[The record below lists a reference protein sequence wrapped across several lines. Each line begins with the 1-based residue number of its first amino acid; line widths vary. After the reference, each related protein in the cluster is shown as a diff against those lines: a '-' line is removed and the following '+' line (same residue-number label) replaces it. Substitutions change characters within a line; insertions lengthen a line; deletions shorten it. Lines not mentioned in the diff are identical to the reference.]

1 MQRLSRALHT
11 SLRRSD
17 MTQVVLSYLPSIEAG
32 DIPGD
37 VRARLAKLEKPTT
50 SSDPTLSTVR
60 ALMDPVDILS
70 SHSSTA
76 GLARQVLEQL
86 LKTVPPPTPHLPTSK
101 RRDLLDI
108 AEAYRLLAS
117 HHMSR
122 NQVQDGIAAVDKYTE
137 IVGDLEGGSSVAA
150 GEALATAGLI
160 MLRPNSYDSV
170 FAMER
175 LKKAEVM
182 LAATLGTG
190 EWHARVTAYQRS

>member
-1 MQRLSRALHT
+1 MHRLSRALHT
-11 SLRRSD
+11 SLRRND
-17 MTQVVLSYLPSIEAG
+17 MTPLVLSYLPSIEAG
-32 DIPGD
+32 DIPSE
-37 VRARLAKLEKPTT
+37 VRSRLAKLESPSSATT
-50 SSDPTLSTVR
+50 DPPISAVK
-60 ALMDPVDILS
+60 AMMDPVDILS

-76 GLARQVLEQL
+76 SLARQVLEQL
-86 LKTVPPPTPHLPTSK
+86 LKTVPSPTPHLPANR

-137 IVGDLEGGSSVAA
+137 IVINLEGGLSVAA

-175 LKKAEVM
+175 LKKAEAM
-182 LAATLGTG
+182 LVTTLGKG
-190 EWHARVTAYQRS
+190 MFRSFYGGNV

>member
-50 SSDPTLSTVR
+50 SSDPTLSTVK

-86 LKTVPPPTPHLPTSK
+86 LKTVPPPTPHLPASK

-137 IVGDLEGGSSVAA
+137 IVVDLEGGSSVAA

-175 LKKAEVM
+175 LKKAEAM
-182 LAATLGTG
+182 LAATLGKG
-190 EWHARVTAYQRS
+190 EWQARETAYQRI